1 MEYKDGI
8 YHDLGHEVYHGIDA
22 VSSSFLRR
30 YYRDREQGKSIW
42 HTIHQA
48 PKQTKA
54 MSDGQ
59 LYHAAILEP
68 HKFESMYVIGPEVS
82 SKATKKWK
90 EWAAEQDQ
98 SKMLFKPSE
107 FESKMERIRNARR
120 YFDGE
125 VPGWIGDFC
134 KALDKGQKELA
145 LIWTDKD
152 RGIHQSTG
160 LKCKAMIDIVG
171 TVGGKKVCADLKFTD
186 DASDY
191 HFRKQARNWG
201 FGYGA
206 QDDWYR
212 RGCEAVG
219 IDVDTFV
226 FIAIEKPTGFVRII
240 EIGDD
245 IISQG
250 RNEVNDD
257 GLVYYMREREHKEK
271 TGEWRKYPDGLTE
284 IKEIS

>member
-54 MSDGQ
+54 MSDGV
-59 LYHAAILEP
+59 LMHAAILEP
-68 HKFESMYVIGPEVS
+68 HKFESMYIIGPEVS

-98 SKMLFKPSE
+98 SKMLFTPKE
-107 FESKMERIRNARR
+107 YNNKMEKIRNARR

-125 VPGWIGDFC
+125 VKGTIGSWC
-134 KALDKGQKELA
+134 KSLDTGQKEVA
-145 LIWTDKD
+145 LIWTDP
-152 RGIHQSTG
+152 GTG
-160 LKCKAMIDIVG
+160 LKCKAMIDIIG
-171 TVGGKKVCADLKFTD
+171 DVGGVKVCADLKFTD

-191 HFRKQARNWG
+191 HFQKQSRNWG

-212 RGCEAVG
+212 RGCSALG
-219 IDVDTFV
+219 IDVGTFV
-226 FIAIEKPTGFVRII
+226 FVAVEKPTGFVRII
-240 EIGDD
+240 ELDKNIVG
-245 IISQG
+245 QG
-250 RNEVNDD
+250 RYEVNDD
-257 GLVYYMREREHKEK
+257 GLLFYLREREHKEK
-271 TGEWRKYPDGLTE
+271 TGEWRKYPDAVTE
-284 IKEIS
+284 IKESN